1 MRSTRLSLVVSLAL
15 LIPAAAF
22 AQERR
27 HIGVDDLFS
36 IQRVGSPQVS
46 PDGEWIAYTVSTTS
60 LEDEK
65 SYTRIW
71 MVPSAGGDPIPLTA
85 EGKSAGSP
93 DWSPDGRYLWYAFQC
108 GGGFLFVSEPDAGVT
123 RGLGRAGVDRKSV
136 V

>member
-1 MRSTRLSLVVSLAL
+1 MRSLRFSLVVSLAL
-15 LIPAAAF
+15 LLPAAAF

-27 HIGVDDLFS
+27 HIGVDDLFN

-60 LEDEK
+60 LEAEK

-93 DWSPDGRYLWYAFQC
+93 D
-108 GGGFLFVSEPDAGVT
+108 
-123 RGLGRAGVDRKSV
+123 
-136 V
+136 